1 MQIAGKLY
9 VVAAPSGAGKT
20 SLVKA
25 LVENSANLCVAVS
38 HTTRPQRPYE
48 IDHLNYHFVTEINFT
63 EMLEK
68 HEFLE
73 HATVFNHQYG
83 TSWAAIHT
91 LLDAGSDIILEIDW
105 QGAEQIRQVVTDC
118 ISIFILPPSLQ
129 ALKIRLEN
137 RAQDD
142 QKVIS
147 QRMSA
152 AIDELSHYSDFDYLV
167 VNDQFDTALA
177 DLNAVI
183 QGDGSSFSLHN
194 QKQNLKQLLSD
205 LLQISPKN
213 V

>member
-25 LVENSANLCVAVS
+25 LVEKSANLSVAVS

-48 IDHLNYHFVTEINFT
+48 KDHVNYHFVTEEEFA

-73 HATVFNHQYG
+73 HATVFNHRYG
-83 TSWAAIHT
+83 TSWAAIHA
-91 LLDAGSDIILEIDW
+91 LLDVGSNIILEIDW

-129 ALKIRLEN
+129 ALKMRLEN

-142 QKVIS
+142 PDVIS
-147 QRMSA
+147 RRMNA
-152 AIDELSHYSDFDYLV
+152 AINELSHYSDFDYLV
-167 VNDQFDTALA
+167 VNDQFDTALE
-177 DLNAVI
+177 DLKAVI
-183 QGDGSSFSLHN
+183 QGDGSPYSLQN
-194 QKQNLKQLLSD
+194 QQQNLKLLLSD
-205 LLQISPKN
+205 LLQTSPKN